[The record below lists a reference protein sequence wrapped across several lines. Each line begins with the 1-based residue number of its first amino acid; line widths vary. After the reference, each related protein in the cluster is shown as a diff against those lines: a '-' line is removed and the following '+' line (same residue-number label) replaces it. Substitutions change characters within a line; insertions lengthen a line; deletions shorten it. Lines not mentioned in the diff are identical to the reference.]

1 MSRIIRKTLTLLG
14 LTVSLFIIGCL
25 INKENSSNTVSTPE
39 NDLQLIHYTV
49 SDSCVP
55 GIRSVVG
62 GGTEHKVD
70 IKIDGCDIYIEH
82 LGVFNCCMDS
92 VILNVKTSADTIEI
106 FEVEFTENP
115 CRCMCSFKINAHIA
129 VRKSGEYVLRINIA
143 DNSSSMNTVI
153 YEEKIYVKNC
163 S

>member
-1 MSRIIRKTLTLLG
+1 MSRNIRKTLALIG
-14 LTVSLFIIGCL
+14 LTVSLLIIGCL
-25 INKENSSNTVSTPE
+25 INKENTSNTVSPPE

-49 SDSCVP
+49 GDSCVP

-115 CRCMCSFKINAHIA
+115 CRCICSFKINAHIA
-129 VRKSGEYVLRINIA
+129 VSKSGEYVLRINTT
-143 DNSSSMNTVI
+143 DNSSSKSTVI

-163 S
+163 P